1 MDIGYTNNILGKV
14 KERLESLD
22 PTVED
27 LEMQQADVS
36 DSENDDARV
45 SSAKS
50 RLNHLLA
57 KLGANRSDSN
67 RVRSYGTK

>member
-1 MDIGYTNNILGKV
+1 MDIGHLNGLLTKMKV
-14 KERLESLD
+14 KLESLAVD
-22 PTVED
+22 ED
-27 LEMQQADVS
+27 IEMQQDDPS
-36 DSENDDARV
+36 DSENDDARL
-45 SSAKS
+45 SSAKA